1 VLQAKGLDKRQSGN
15 VVWVAPQPEIAKYE
29 QDKAEARVKLE
40 NSAEMVT
47 EYVPISYGNAEDIAK
62 LLTDDAKNGNSGG
75 GSGNNAQRGFLSP
88 RGSISFDRRT
98 NTLLVID
105 IPPRVAAIRDLVNQ
119 LDKPVDQVVI
129 EARIVIAN
137 ESFARELG
145 AKFGISGSN
154 NNVFFNNTVANNVA
168 YEDSV
173 AKANNANSASPPP
186 NPLQAPTLTHG
197 LNFNIPSALAG
208 AGSLALSILNAGYAL
223 DLELSALQ
231 NEGRGEI
238 ISNPRIVTS
247 NQKEAL
253 IKQGDQIGYLTVT
266 GGQSGNIPQVQF
278 KDVVLQ
284 LKVTPTITN
293 DGRIFLNMDLLKDDL
308 SGYIN
313 TGAGQVPQIATR
325 EVTTA
330 VLVDDGQTVVVG
342 GVYEFKDQN
351 SLSKVPFLGDIPIL
365 GNLFK
370 NRNHTK
376 SKAELL
382 VFVTP
387 KVIRVAQRPN

>member
-1 VLQAKGLDKRQSGN
+1 
-15 VVWVAPQPEIAKYE
+15 
-29 QDKAEARVKLE
+29 
-40 NSAEMVT
+40 
-47 EYVPISYGNAEDIAK
+47 
-62 LLTDDAKNGNSGG
+62 
-75 GSGNNAQRGFLSP
+75 
-88 RGSISFDRRT
+88 
-98 NTLLVID
+98 VID
-105 IPPRVAAIRDLVNQ
+105 IPKRVEAIRNLVNE

-145 AKFGISGSN
+145 AKFGVTGTQDHLLYSN
-154 NNVFFNNTVANNVA
+154 SIANNI
-168 YEDSV
+168 
-173 AKANNANSASPPP
+173 ANQNAIVNANLKNSTDPAPSPP
-186 NPLQAPTLTHG
+186 AVPTITRG
-197 LNFNIPSALAG
+197 LNVNLPSALAG

-223 DLELSALQ
+223 DIELSAMQ
-231 NEGRGEI
+231 TEGRGEI
-238 ISNPRIVTS
+238 VSNPRIVTS
-247 NQKEAL
+247 NQKEA
-253 IKQGDQIGYLTVT
+253 IIRQGDQVGYLTTT

-293 DGRIFLNMDLLKDDL
+293 DGRIFLNMDIQKDDL
-308 SGYIN
+308 SGFVN
-313 TGAGQVPQIATR
+313 TGAGQVPSIATR

-330 VLVDDGQTVVVG
+330 VLMDDGQTVVVG
-342 GVYEFKDQN
+342 GVYEFKDQH
-351 SLSKVPFLGDIPIL
+351 SLSKVPFLGDIPII

-387 KVIRVAQRPN
+387 KIIRVAQRPN